1 MHIHLAQ
8 HGEAKP
14 EEIDP
19 QRRLT
24 ENGARAVQKV
34 ANFLR
39 TSSGSLEVDTI
50 WHSGKPRAQQT
61 AELLGP
67 ATRAGQGAVIQHDGL
82 APKDA
87 VEPIRRELEQGNSNV
102 MIVGHLP
109 FLGRLSALLLTGNA
123 DNDVVAFQFGC
134 VVCLNRDDAGKWKLE
149 WMIVPKLLRR

>member
-1 MHIHLAQ
+1 MQIYLVQ

-19 QRRLT
+19 ERRLT
-24 ENGARAVQKV
+24 QNGTRAVQKV
-34 ANFLR
+34 ADFLR
-39 TSSGSLEVDTI
+39 ASGGVEVDTI

-67 ATRAGQGAVIQHDGL
+67 ATHAGQGAVMQHDGL

-87 VEPIRRELEQGNSNV
+87 VEPIQRELEQESSNV

-109 FLGRLSALLLTGNA
+109 FLGRLAALLLTGNA

-134 VVCLNRDDAGKWKLE
+134 VVCLKRGDSGTWKLE
-149 WMIVPKLLRR
+149 WMMVPELLGG

>member
-1 MHIHLAQ
+1 MQIYLVQ

-14 EEIDP
+14 EDIDP
-19 QRRLT
+19 ERRLT

-34 ANFLR
+34 ADFLR
-39 TSSGSLEVDTI
+39 TSSRGLEVDTI

-67 ATRAGQGAVIQHDGL
+67 ATRAGAEAVIQHDGL

-87 VEPIRRELEQGNSNV
+87 VEPIQRELEQGNSNV

-109 FLGRLSALLLTGNA
+109 FLGRLAALLLTGNA
-123 DNDVVAFQFGC
+123 DNEVVAFQLSC
-134 VVCLNRDDAGKWKLE
+134 VVNLNRDDA
-149 WMIVPKLLRR
+149 

>member
-1 MHIHLAQ
+1 MQIYLVQ

-19 QRRLT
+19 ERRLT
-24 ENGARAVQKV
+24 QNGTRAVQKV
-34 ANFLR
+34 ADFLR
-39 TSSGSLEVDTI
+39 ASGGLEVDTI

-67 ATRAGQGAVIQHDGL
+67 ATHAAGGAVMLHDGL

-87 VEPIRRELEQGNSNV
+87 VEPIKRELEQENSNV

-109 FLGRLSALLLTGNA
+109 FLGRLAALLLTGNA
-123 DNDVVAFQFGC
+123 DKEVVAFQFGC
-134 VVCLNRDDAGKWKLE
+134 VVCLNRDDAGRWNLE
-149 WMIVPKLLRR
+149 WMIVPTLL

>member
-19 QRRLT
+19 ERRLT
-24 ENGARAVQKV
+24 ENGTRAVQKL
-34 ANFLR
+34 AEFLR
-39 TSSGSLEVDTI
+39 KSSGLEVDTS

-61 AELLGP
+61 AELLRL
-67 ATRAGQGAVIQHDGL
+67 ATSAGEGALMQHAGL

-87 VEPIRRELEQGNSNV
+87 VEPIKRELEQGTSNV

-109 FLGRLSALLLTGNA
+109 FLGRLAAWLLTANS
-123 DNDVVAFQFGC
+123 DNEVVAFPLGC
-134 VVCLNRDDAGKWKLE
+134 VVRLNRAEPCRWKPE
-149 WMIVPKLLRR
+149 WVAPP

>member
-1 MHIHLAQ
+1 MQIYLVQ

-19 QRRLT
+19 ERRLT

-34 ANFLR
+34 ADFLR
-39 TSSGSLEVDTI
+39 TSGGVEVDKI
-50 WHSGKPRAQQT
+50 WHSGKPRAQET
-61 AELLGP
+61 ATLLAP
-67 ATRAGQGAVIQHDGL
+67 ATPGGEKTVVHHDGL

-87 VEPIRRELEQGNSNV
+87 VEPIKQELEQGNSTV

-109 FLGRLSALLLTGNA
+109 FLGRLAALLLTGNA

-134 VVCLNRDDAGKWKLE
+134 VVCLKREGPGKWKLE
-149 WMIVPKLLRR
+149 WMIVPKLL

>member
-1 MHIHLAQ
+1 MHIYLVQ

-19 QRRLT
+19 ERRLT
-24 ENGARAVQKV
+24 QNCTRAVQKI
-34 ANFLR
+34 ADFLR
-39 TSSGSLEVDTI
+39 KSGGGLKVDTI

-109 FLGRLSALLLTGNA
+109 FLGRLAALLLTGNA

-134 VVCLNRDDAGKWKLE
+134 VVCLKRGDSGRWNLE
-149 WMIVPKLLRR
+149 WMMAPELFGG

>member
-1 MHIHLAQ
+1 MQIYLVQ

-19 QRRLT
+19 ERRLT

-61 AELLGP
+61 AELLRL
-67 ATRAGQGAVIQHDGL
+67 ATSAGEGALMQHDGL

-87 VEPIRRELEQGNSNV
+87 VEPIKRELEQENSNV

-109 FLGRLSALLLTGNA
+109 FLGRLVALLLTGNA

-134 VVCLNRDDAGKWKLE
+134 VVCLNRDDAGRWKLE
-149 WMIVPKLLRR
+149 WMMVPKLLRR